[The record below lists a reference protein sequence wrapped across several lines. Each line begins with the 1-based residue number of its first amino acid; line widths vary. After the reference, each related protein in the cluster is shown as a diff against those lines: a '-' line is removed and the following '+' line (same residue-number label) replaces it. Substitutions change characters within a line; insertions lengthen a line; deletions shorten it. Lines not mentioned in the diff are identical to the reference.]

1 MILTFANNEDT
12 STVVDIPK
20 GYYEDIKRTDK
31 LDKKFGEED
40 FQSVSASV
48 SSSTLVSSKPE

>member
-1 MILTFANNEDT
+1 
-12 STVVDIPK
+12 VVDIPK